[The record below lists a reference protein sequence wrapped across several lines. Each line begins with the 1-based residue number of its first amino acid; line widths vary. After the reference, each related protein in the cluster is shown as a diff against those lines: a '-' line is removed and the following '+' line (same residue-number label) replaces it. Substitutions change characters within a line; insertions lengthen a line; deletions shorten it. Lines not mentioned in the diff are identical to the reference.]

1 LFNKKIK
8 GEKMLRNSMVFLAL
22 MTACGADNTVE
33 QAPVSAG
40 PTTTEAGAV
49 EITDPETSEVVP
61 TVEDASE
68 TVDPVTATTG
78 PTEPTDQTTTR

>member
-1 LFNKKIK
+1 
-8 GEKMLRNSMVFLAL
+8 MLRNSMVFLAL
-22 MTACGADNTVE
+22 MTACGDDNTVE
-33 QAPVSAG
+33 QVSVSAA
-40 PTTTEAGAV
+40 PTSAEAV

-78 PTEPTDQTTTR
+78 PTEPTNQNTTR